1 MKNKM
6 CYLMFMFILIMPIV
20 TKAEE
25 FKIVSEDTK
34 YYKTITTYN
43 EINTCNFN
51 NNLSLT
57 IEVTEEE
64 YNNANESD
72 ISLLATGYTE
82 TTYKKMTTSILSNGS
97 YYRYKNRL
105 VWKNMPKVR
114 SYDIIGIGFLST
126 VKMKNSAIFEQYY
139 CPENSSCV
147 TSTSHNPQTFTNG
160 AGTTF
165 KLPTGT
171 LTQLEQTYYFDVTKN
186 TSSTLNGQTAYGDYS
201 HATSTITLTNAKKY
215 TVGTT
220 GIVLNS
226 SVTDYY
232 DSITKATATWSG
244 TW

>member
-1 MKNKM
+1 MKNKI
-6 CYLMFMFILIMPIV
+6 CYLMFMFLLVMPIV

-43 EINTCNFN
+43 EFDLHSLNCNVI
-51 NNLSLT
+51 T
-57 IEVTEEE
+57 KTMEITEEE
-64 YNNANESD
+64 YNNSNTE
-72 ISLLATGYTE
+72 LLPLAAGTTE
-82 TTYKKMTTSILSNGS
+82 TTYKKMTTSILSSGN
-97 YYRYKNRL
+97 YYRYQNRL
-105 VWKNMPKVR
+105 VWKNFPKIR

-126 VKMKNSAIFEQYY
+126 VKMKNSATFEQYY

-147 TSTSHNPQTFTNG
+147 TSTTHYPQTFSNG

-171 LTQLEQTYYFDVTKN
+171 LTQLEQTYYFDVQKN
-186 TSSTLNGQTAYGDYS
+186 TTLTINTQYAYGDYS
-201 HATSTITLTNAKKY
+201 HATSTITLANAKKY

-232 DSITKATATWSG
+232 DSINKATAVWTG